1 MFPPQ
6 KFMCRRLNLQCD
18 GIWRWGLWEV
28 IRFKLGHEDGPFVM
42 GLVTHE
48 EKTRT
53 LPLENTARRRL
64 SPKQEDGS
72 HKTPNVPHLGL
83 GLLSLQNYG
92 T

>member
-1 MFPPQ
+1 
-6 KFMCRRLNLQCD
+6 
-18 GIWRWGLWEV
+18 
-28 IRFKLGHEDGPFVM
+28 M
-42 GLVTHE
+42 GLVSHE

-64 SPKQEDGS
+64 SPKEEDGS